1 MPFKGIG
8 WHFVGKDKNPAKK
21 HLKAEHEHQE
31 FQSRMDIIRAEEK
44 ERSLFHSF
52 MAYGCN
58 FRYEIFQARS
68 EYQNQKKVLS
78 NLDMHDYHVRSRF
91 RELE

>member
-21 HLKAEHEHQE
+21 HLRAEHEHQE

-44 ERSLFHSF
+44 E
-52 MAYGCN
+52 
-58 FRYEIFQARS
+58 RYEIFQARS

-78 NLDMHDYHVRSRF
+78 NLDMHDYHVSDLVSIRSRAHTTV
-91 RELE
+91 